1 MKNIFFF
8 ITSVLTISS
17 WINCYIQRHR
27 DEARKKSTALKD
39 DLVKGG
45 AEDSLGSKV
54 KAKMLFSILSH
65 WKRWILKALRLGN
78 LSKCQS
84 NNETCFVDFRTCCT
98 SARSTMKSY
107 RRWTGW
113 SRWCQK
119 WWENLPMASV
129 DPSFIFFLIKPVSS
143 QAAQL
148 GIQLIIQYVNF
159 IVFLLKSNF
168 LYISTLCFAVSE
180 PHCQARAKWF
190 QIKTWP

>member
-1 MKNIFFF
+1 MRKW
-8 ITSVLTISS
+8 IS
-17 WINCYIQRHR
+17 
-27 DEARKKSTALKD
+27 TP
-39 DLVKGG
+39 
-45 AEDSLGSKV
+45 
-54 KAKMLFSILSH
+54 
-65 WKRWILKALRLGN
+65 LRLGN

-98 SARSTMKSY
+98 GARSTMKSY

-113 SRWCQK
+113 NRWCQK

-159 IVFLLKSNF
+159 IVVLLKSNF
-168 LYISTLCFAVSE
+168 LYISILCFAVSE
-180 PHCQARAKWF
+180 PHCQARAKWRWNPDF
-190 QIKTWP
+190 KSRLDPKETMFVNHDSQFLLKVILRFWNANTLMN